1 MKKMML
7 PVMMLAVAFASCTND
22 EEVNLHDSRKAMD
35 VDVTVNAFSRAM
47 VTGTTLAEGEQIGIS
62 VVQNADDDA
71 YDGMTEGYLNVAYK
85 APAVDG
91 DWGPSDESKQI
102 LLSGTEGKAVAYYP
116 YDETITPFDYKA
128 IPVDIADQ
136 TDWMWAAGSKT
147 VTDASS
153 NVEFKL
159 KHAQTAVNV
168 NVVRDASYTGAGAIT
183 ALTVQ
188 SEGLAQTGTLNAE
201 TGVFADVD
209 GANEAVSIMAAAF
222 TLDGTTLTSQENPYM
237 FIPASAEVK
246 NFVVAA
252 TVDGKNY
259 NVTVTMSE
267 AFTAGTVY
275 KINVKI
281 SNVGLI
287 VDSVVIL
294 NDWQNEPLD
303 EGTLKPA
310 A

>member
-1 MKKMML
+1 M
-7 PVMMLAVAFASCTND
+7 
-22 EEVNLHDSRKAMD
+22 
-35 VDVTVNAFSRAM
+35 
-47 VTGTTLAEGEQIGIS
+47 
-62 VVQNADDDA
+62 
-71 YDGMTEGYLNVAYK
+71 
-85 APAVDG
+85 
-91 DWGPSDESKQI
+91 
-102 LLSGTEGKAVAYYP
+102 
-116 YDETITPFDYKA
+116 
-128 IPVDIADQ
+128 
-136 TDWMWAAGSKT
+136 
-147 VTDASS
+147 
-153 NVEFKL
+153 
-159 KHAQTAVNV
+159 
-168 NVVRDASYTGAGAIT
+168 
-183 ALTVQ
+183 
-188 SEGLAQTGTLNAE
+188 AQTGTLNAE

-267 AFTAGTVY
+267 AFPAGTVY

-303 EGTLKPA
+303 EGTLNPA